1 MVLHNITYYIHQI
14 LNDVQILETEFNYTN
29 AWIGEGISSPSKENQ
44 VYDDIVMVAGSNS
57 VKERLLHDYKNY
69 GLDKLLKKDRI
80 ESNNNRNR
88 SYNNKA
94 ESASLR
100 PLKDCRLSKLGTI

>member
-1 MVLHNITYYIHQI
+1 MVLHNITYYIHRI

-57 VKERLLHDYKNY
+57 FKERLLHGYKNC
-69 GLDKLLKKDRI
+69 GLDKLLK
-80 ESNNNRNR
+80 NRM
-88 SYNNKA
+88 
-94 ESASLR
+94 
-100 PLKDCRLSKLGTI
+100 